1 MSHETED
8 PTDLPGSSAEPTQE
22 PAIEE
27 SLDAWGASTTEQTW
41 TPIDVDAENPGA
53 SAVDP
58 GPQADPSAPAS
69 QETPAAAQD
78 AAPKLSPWQS
88 IAAEQEAAS
97 RPAPARVEPAKH
109 NPYASVAESDAAAA
123 AKAADSKRPSS
134 LRAALDERL
143 ASVPR
148 RPLSPPPPLT
158 GKSPQASAA
167 DSSDTVA
174 QGDAGPSG
182 PSLPERLYT
191 LTNERPE
198 VGLGIAFVGGL
209 VLATI
214 IKRFGRR

>member
-1 MSHETED
+1 VSHDTED

-27 SLDAWGASTTEQTW
+27 SLDAWGESTTEQTW

-58 GPQADPSAPAS
+58 APQAEPAATESAPAT
-69 QETPAAAQD
+69 QEAPE
-78 AAPKLSPWQS
+78 PKLSPWQS
-88 IAAEQEAAS
+88 IAAEQASAS

-123 AKAADSKRPSS
+123 AKAGDSKRPSS

-167 DSSDTVA
+167 GSSDTVA

-209 VLATI
+209 LLATI

>member
-1 MSHETED
+1 VAQS
-8 PTDLPGSSAEPTQE
+8 G
-22 PAIEE
+22 PA
-27 SLDAWGASTTEQTW
+27 T
-41 TPIDVDAENPGA
+41 
-53 SAVDP
+53 
-58 GPQADPSAPAS
+58 
-69 QETPAAAQD
+69 QETPAVAD

-88 IAAEQEAAS
+88 IAAEQAAAS
-97 RPAPARVEPAKH
+97 RPAPAHVEPAKN

-123 AKAADSKRPSS
+123 KASDSKRPSS

-167 DSSDTVA
+167 GSPDAVA

-182 PSLPERLYT
+182 PSLPERIYT
-191 LTNERPE
+191 LTNQRPE
-198 VGLGIAFVGGL
+198 VALGAAFVGGL

-214 IKRFGRR
+214 IKRLGRR